1 MTEHD
6 ARPEDERL
14 VERLR
19 AAASRF
25 DPVPPE
31 LDAAARAA
39 FTWRTIDAELAAL
52 AYDSVL
58 DSDLLVG
65 IRGEQGPRMLTFESA
80 GLTAEL
86 EVVVSGDH
94 RRLIGQLVPPGRAR
108 VGIRHR
114 GGELAVDA
122 DDLGRFAVD
131 GVERGP
137 VSLRIDAEAGAVAV
151 NTDWVNL

>member
-1 MTEHD
+1 MSEHD
-6 ARPEDERL
+6 ARPQDERL

-19 AAASRF
+19 AAATRF

-31 LDAAARAA
+31 IDAAARAA

-58 DSDLLVG
+58 DADLLVG
-65 IRGEQGPRMLTFESA
+65 VRGQQGPRMLTFEAA

-86 EVVVSGDH
+86 EVVVSDGR
-94 RRLIGQLVPPGRAR
+94 RRLVGQLVPPGPAR
-108 VGIRHR
+108 IGIRHR
-114 GGELAVDA
+114 GGELTVDA

-137 VSLRIDAEAGAVAV
+137 VSLRIDAQAGAVAV
-151 NTDWVNL
+151 HTDWVNL